1 MDGTRFDWNLIGSF
15 LAVLDAGTLS
25 GAARQSGISQPTL
38 GRHVGE
44 LEAQTGL
51 VLFERGRAGM
61 MPTQAALRIADEARA
76 MRDSAAAFSMAATD
90 QETRV
95 EGTIRLTASRVMAT
109 FVLPPVL
116 AALRAAEPALAIEL
130 VASDG
135 IENLLARDADVAVRM
150 VRPTQNDL
158 IARKVND
165 FVMGAY
171 GHEDYLARAGTP
183 ETLDDLY
190 RHTMIGYDRTDLIER
205 GMRALTGGYDRD
217 AFQIRTD
224 DQIAYW
230 AIVEA
235 GAGIGFGP
243 RFVARRNPALHRVLP
258 DLQIAPLPVW
268 LASHREL
275 RHSAKVRRVY
285 DFLADTLSALPLDRD
300 GK

>member
-1 MDGTRFDWNLIGSF
+1 MDDARFDWNLIRSF

-25 GAARQSGISQPTL
+25 AAARQSGISQPTL
-38 GRHVGE
+38 GRHIGE
-44 LEAQTGL
+44 LEAQTDV

-61 MPTQAALRIADEARA
+61 IPTGAALRIAEEARR
-76 MRDSAAAFSMAATD
+76 MHDSAAAFSMAAAD

-116 AALRAAEPALAIEL
+116 GALRAAEPALAIEL
-130 VASDG
+130 VASDS
-135 IENLLARDADVAVRM
+135 IENLLARDADIAVRM
-150 VRPTQNDL
+150 VRPIQNDL
-158 IARKVND
+158 IARKIND

-171 GHEDYLARAGTP
+171 AHKDYLTRAGVP
-183 ETLDDLY
+183 QTLEDLFH
-190 RHTMIGYDRTDLIER
+190 HTLIGYDRTDLIER

-243 RFVARRNPALHRVLP
+243 RYVARRNPVLRRVLP
-258 DLQIAPLPVW
+258 ELAIAPLPVW

-285 DFLADTLSALPLDRD
+285 DFLAETLSALPLDRD
-300 GK
+300 GR